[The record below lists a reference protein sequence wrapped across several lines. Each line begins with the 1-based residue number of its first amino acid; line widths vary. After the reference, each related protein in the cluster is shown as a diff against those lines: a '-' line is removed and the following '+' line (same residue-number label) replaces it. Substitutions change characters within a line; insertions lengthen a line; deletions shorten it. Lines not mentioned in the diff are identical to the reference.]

1 MYTGPGQSH
10 IAAATIEPMCSAV
23 CVNPESTLQRALL
36 PYRVELA
43 VSLLDSQLARY
54 WQINCE
60 FKMAQLVFTTV

>member
-23 CVNPESTLQRALL
+23 CVNPESMLQRALL

-54 WQINCE
+54 
-60 FKMAQLVFTTV
+60 